1 LTHVQLIE
9 SWTKVFRSQEQL
21 AQRAIDQLSDA
32 QLFETAL
39 PDSNSVA
46 VIMRHMAGNMRSRWT
61 DFLSADGEKPGRNRE
76 SEFATAPEPRES
88 LMANWEDGWSCVFA
102 AINALTPA
110 DLERT
115 VLIRNEPHT
124 VPDAVNRQISH
135 YGYHVGQIMLIAR
148 SIVGDDW
155 QWLTIAP
162 GKSDA
167 FNKQMMGNE

>member
-1 LTHVQLIE
+1 MHAQFIK
-9 SWTKVFRSQEQL
+9 SWTKVFRSQKQL

-32 QLFETAL
+32 QLFEAAL
-39 PDSNSVA
+39 PDANSVA

-61 DFLSADGEKPGRNRE
+61 DFLNADGEKPDRNRE
-76 SEFATAPEPRES
+76 SEFAITPEPRES

-102 AINALTPA
+102 AIHALTPE
-110 DLERT
+110 DVERT
-115 VLIRNEPHT
+115 VLIRNEPHS
-124 VPDAVNRQISH
+124 VPDAVNRQVSH

-167 FNKQMMGNE
+167 FNKQMMGDD